1 MVLHFEFGKNVNLM
15 GKPSGKYEY
24 TSLKGG
30 DVKKV
35 FRKLPDMFSTVPR
48 GRYERFD

>member
-1 MVLHFEFGKNVNLM
+1 MWCYISSLGKRESD

-35 FRKLPDMFSTVPR
+35 FRKLP
-48 GRYERFD
+48 